1 MIGKAKSIK
10 HTSISVDYARL
21 KESGEELDR
30 RHLAGETGEEIAQ
43 EFRMCQGLNARCENN
58 TLHIILSPTIEDG
71 QKLSNND
78 LREIYREYLK
88 RMNLEDN
95 QSIAFVHRDKA
106 HTHIHIYANR
116 INFEG
121 VAYNDSFISNRTAKV
136 AEEIA
141 LERGLKTAREV
152 QMQKLI
158 SNKDIKEEI
167 KHRHK
172 ATMETK
178 PRNLNEYIET
188 MRANKVSVEV
198 VQSKTGKVSGLRME
212 FQGYIFKASEVD
224 RKLSFENLMKEINQP
239 IKIVSKIAQKGH
251 KIERQ

>member
-21 KESGEELDR
+21 KENGEELGR
-30 RHLAGETGEEIAQ
+30 RYLAGETGEEIAQ
-43 EFRMCQGLNARCENN
+43 EFRMCQGLNAKCENN
-58 TLHIILSPTIEDG
+58 TLRIILSPTVEDG

-78 LREIYREYLK
+78 LREIYGDYLK
-88 RMNLEDN
+88 RMNLEEN

-116 INFEG
+116 IGFDG
-121 VAYNDSFISNRTAKV
+121 AAYNDSFISNRTAKV

-141 LERGLKTAREV
+141 LDRGLKTARDV
-152 QMQKLI
+152 QMQKLE
-158 SNKDIKEEI
+158 SNKDIREEI

-212 FQGYIFKASEVD
+212 FQGNKFKASEID
-224 RKLSFENLMKEINQP
+224 RKLSFDNLMKEISQP
-239 IKIVSKIAQKGH
+239 IKIVSKIVQKGH
-251 KIERQ
+251 NLGR